1 MIYRLIYVL
10 FTLCI
15 SLLALYTLFKGNDN
29 FNPLLPILVK
39 LHFTD
44 PQHVL
49 RSRTKYC
56 VLSLA
61 AAMLEPIHL
70 GGAHL
75 WSEHLVKIKVQE
87 SDSCETDKCIVKI
100 QDTYM

>member
-1 MIYRLIYVL
+1 MIYRLIDVL

-70 GGAHL
+70 GGRICGRNID
-75 WSEHLVKIKVQE
+75 VP
-87 SDSCETDKCIVKI
+87 
-100 QDTYM
+100 